1 MGLSIGAFAKL
12 VGVSHEAIRKGIKP
26 GGVVP
31 APAGR
36 TAPATRA
43 GRWHAT
49 RAPSK
54 VRGGRPMTA
63 STPEASTSAVAKFD
77 QLKTAEK
84 ALQVQL
90 LQEELRQAKA
100 ETVNRDDVRRS
111 LTAFA
116 RLIRDKWVNF
126 PNRYGQ
132 QIAAEVGC
140 DPKGLMASLDRFV
153 RLQLE
158 EIANAKPTLPE

>member
-12 VGVSHEAIRKGIKP
+12 VGVSHEAIRKGIKS
-26 GGVVP
+26 
-31 APAGR
+31 GR
-36 TAPATRA
+36 LVLSSDGTIDEMTQVE
-43 GRWHAT
+43 RWHAT
-49 RAPSK
+49 RDPSK
-54 VRGGRPMTA
+54 VRGSRPMTA
-63 STPEASTSAVAKFD
+63 STPEASASAVAKFD

-90 LQEELRQAKA
+90 LQEELRQVKA
-100 ETVNRDDVRRS
+100 ETVNRDEVRRS

-140 DPKGLMASLDRFV
+140 EPKNLMASLDRFV
-153 RLQLE
+153 RLQLD